1 MGCHTLQACNT
12 GAQPRETKA
21 HPLCQFQQILA
32 HARSTGRRILA
43 HLPAHLEINHRAG
56 RAGLLTR
63 AVDGRPGTLA
73 PASDSCE
80 SRWRV
85 LA

>member
-12 GAQPRETKA
+12 GAQPV
-21 HPLCQFQQILA
+21 QQILA
-32 HARSTGRRILA
+32 HARSTGRRILT